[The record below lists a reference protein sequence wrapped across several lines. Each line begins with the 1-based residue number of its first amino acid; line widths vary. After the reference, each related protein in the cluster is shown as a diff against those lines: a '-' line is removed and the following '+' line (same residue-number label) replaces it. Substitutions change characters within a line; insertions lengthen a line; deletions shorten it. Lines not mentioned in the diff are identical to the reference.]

1 MKKDANHI
9 LVYVSMSVIWIN
21 FVCIVLSNVQ
31 YYISIPISIVFTI
44 IVIWIAELLIKR
56 FEKELT
62 PDEKEAKLLNIPIR
76 RYTLYKKWYSDNK
89 RIMETY
95 GANSHEAHKHFCWF
109 FNQIECPNEWRRFSD
124 YQYKKKRII
133 YSEELNKRINEFNI
147 FKHEE

>member
-1 MKKDANHI
+1 MKKDADHI

-44 IVIWIAELLIKR
+44 IVIWISELLIKR

-76 RYTLYKKWYSDNK
+76 RYTLYKKWHSDYM

-95 GANSHEAHKHFCWF
+95 GANSHEANKHFSWIF
-109 FNQIECPNEWRRFSD
+109 KQIEYPNEWRRFSD
-124 YQYKKKRII
+124 YQYKKNRII
-133 YSEELNKRINEFNI
+133 YSE
-147 FKHEE
+147 